1 MACTETGLGDVMSK
15 SEREAATRVG
25 RPRLADQPLTN
36 AERSRRRRQRMR
48 AQGVKVQSVTITPEL
63 EQGLLAVL
71 NLLDTKKSA
80 DENIAAVLDQ
90 MCLEPT
96 KKVLVEAFADPNE
109 KPLARLIALAG
120 ALGVQ
125 AAQQELRK
133 G

>member
-1 MACTETGLGDVMSK
+1 MTKPEQDPV
-15 SEREAATRVG
+15 TRVG
-25 RPRLADQPLTN
+25 RPRLEDQPLSN

-48 AQGVKVQSVTITPEL
+48 AQGAKVQSVTITPEL

-80 DENIAAVLDQ
+80 DENIATILDQ

-96 KKVLVEAFADPNE
+96 KKALVQAFTDPNE

-120 ALGVQ
+120 AFGLE
-125 AAQQELRK
+125 AAQKELRR
-133 G
+133 